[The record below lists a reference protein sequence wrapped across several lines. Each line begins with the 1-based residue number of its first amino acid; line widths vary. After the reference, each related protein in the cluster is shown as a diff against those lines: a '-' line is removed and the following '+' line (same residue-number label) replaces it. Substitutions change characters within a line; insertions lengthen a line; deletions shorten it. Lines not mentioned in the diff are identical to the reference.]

1 MRLTSNAAAVILS
14 LAVCLPPTAGDA
26 VLLSGQPAWAAEQP
40 VQQPKL
46 FAEGAISTP
55 DDEMDASFTADG
67 TTIYFTKNHFPNRLG
82 VIVSAHFQNGKWSEP
97 EVVSFSGRF
106 TDYDPFITRD
116 GTKLFFASNRPL
128 TGSAKKDFD
137 IWFAEKTPTGWSEAK
152 NAGAVINS
160 SQDEFYPT
168 IASDGT
174 LYFSA
179 TRPDSL
185 GRSDIYRAR
194 WKDGAF
200 ATPENL
206 GAGVNSPATEVD
218 SYIAPDQSFVVFA
231 GFGRPDDLGNG
242 DLYVSEQANGV
253 WLPARH
259 LGAGINS
266 PAREYCPGGSPDGKY
281 FFFTSFRGFGET
293 VPDKPWTYRDLRAG
307 LGSVLNGWG
316 NIYQIDT
323 AALGLGKK

>member
-1 MRLTSNAAAVILS
+1 MRQTSIVAALVLS
-14 LAVCLPPTAGDA
+14 VPVCLPPAADEA
-26 VLLSGQPAWAAEQP
+26 VLLSRQPAWVAQEPVSQP
-40 VQQPKL
+40 RI

-55 DDEMDASFTADG
+55 DDEMDATFTADG
-67 TTIYFTKNHFPNRLG
+67 KTIYFTKTHFPNRLG

-106 TDYDPFITRD
+106 TDYDPFITPD

-128 TGSAKKDFD
+128 TGGVKKDFD
-137 IWFAEKTPTGWSEAK
+137 IWFVEKTPAGWGEAK

-160 SQDEFYPT
+160 PQDEFYPT
-168 IASDGT
+168 VANDGT
-174 LYFSA
+174 LYFST

-200 ATPENL
+200 GPPENL
-206 GAGVNSPATEVD
+206 GAGVNSPTTEVD
-218 SYIAPDQSFVVFA
+218 GYIAPDQSFIVFA
-231 GFGRPDDLGNG
+231 AYGRPDGLGDG
-242 DLYVSEQANGV
+242 DLYVSEQVNGV
-253 WLPARH
+253 WSAARH

-281 FFFTSFRGFGET
+281 FFFTSFRGFGDT
-293 VPDKPWTYRDLRAG
+293 VPDRPWTYRDLRAG
-307 LGSVLNGWG
+307 IGSVLNGWG
-316 NIYQIDT
+316 NIYQIET
-323 AALGLGKK
+323 AALGVGKR